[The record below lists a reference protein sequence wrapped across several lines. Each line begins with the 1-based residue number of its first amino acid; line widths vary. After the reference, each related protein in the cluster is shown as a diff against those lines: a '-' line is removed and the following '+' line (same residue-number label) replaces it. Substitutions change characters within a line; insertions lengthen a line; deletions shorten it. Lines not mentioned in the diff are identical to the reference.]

1 MAIGDVYHLLDY
13 RAGRKGNLDVFTG
26 DETKVFEKCEVCR
39 VDGGDK
45 EGVGLYFERK
55 NIIEAGCFF
64 GKEGNSVM
72 LDGVARKVNYCAVE
86 MLFEEVVYGFG
97 GGEIGIDELFGQ
109 AFACER
115 QVEERLFEG
124 G

>member
-72 LDGVARKVNYCAVE
+72 LDGVARKVNYSFMVSGVARLESMSFSGRLLPVSVRSRRDCLRVDSIS
-86 MLFEEVVYGFG
+86 GK
-97 GGEIGIDELFGQ
+97 ID
-109 AFACER
+109 
-115 QVEERLFEG
+115 
-124 G
+124 